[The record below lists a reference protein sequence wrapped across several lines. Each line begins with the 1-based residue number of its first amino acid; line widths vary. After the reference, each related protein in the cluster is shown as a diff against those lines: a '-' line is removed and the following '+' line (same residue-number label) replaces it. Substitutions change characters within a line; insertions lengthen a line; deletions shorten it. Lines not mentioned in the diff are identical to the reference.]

1 MNFKLQNSASML
13 KEYSSFE
20 RGVIASI
27 AWQIK
32 GMRDGIVPEDAT
44 RRILR
49 ASLRRIRPLFRGRSV
64 RVTEDSRTHI
74 DHVIPVSVVATLLL
88 SSTDISNS
96 QITTLLDRY
105 LRSAEITEEEHKVV
119 LRPFNSIMP
128 PRWNPACTDI
138 DNDLA
143 RYKEVGIVLVQSPPP
158 STIIVTKRSGESVSR
173 ERFPMLRFYDY
184 ANNHDLE
191 SDVVRIQELAET
203 LPPTVRERKTTFKRG
218 LAVELLEEENL
229 LDSFLNEC
237 WPYGLTAAGR
247 SEIRQCK
254 NFTQRWQRME
264 SHSFDRLAAEGDDCD
279 LSE

>member
-1 MNFKLQNSASML
+1 ML

-96 QITTLLDRY
+96 QITTLLDRC
-105 LRSAEITEEEHKVV
+105 A
-119 LRPFNSIMP
+119 PSI
-128 PRWNPACTDI
+128 
-138 DNDLA
+138 
-143 RYKEVGIVLVQSPPP
+143 
-158 STIIVTKRSGESVSR
+158 
-173 ERFPMLRFYDY
+173 
-184 ANNHDLE
+184 
-191 SDVVRIQELAET
+191 
-203 LPPTVRERKTTFKRG
+203 
-218 LAVELLEEENL
+218 
-229 LDSFLNEC
+229 
-237 WPYGLTAAGR
+237 
-247 SEIRQCK
+247 
-254 NFTQRWQRME
+254 
-264 SHSFDRLAAEGDDCD
+264 
-279 LSE
+279 